1 MFIYHHAYLFI
12 ISSESFRHLTKF
24 LKRRRNNT
32 SPKYRAKMV
41 LIFSQLLSINLNYCP
56 LPQTFLENVQVY
68 LLSQG
73 LTRYCMVYFGN
84 SSKIGIC
91 F

>member
-1 MFIYHHAYLFI
+1 MFKYLCLYI
-12 ISSESFRHLTKF
+12 TVLISESFRHLTKF

-32 SPKYRAKMV
+32 SPKYRAKIV